1 MKLAKYLA
9 DCLATGIDKLH
20 KAGVPMDFTNK
31 GLEPIIQHGIEAYLS
46 TENIDLLMIDNNGRE
61 VKSVWTVVSCHGGVV
76 SLKERA
82 SDRLK
87 IMLHDY
93 DIQDMDDT
101 IHDYDQD
108 EEGVYQEIEL

>member
-9 DCLATGIDKLH
+9 DYLRHEEENNNVSVLSEDYCEH
-20 KAGVPMDFTNK
+20 S
-31 GLEPIIQHGIEAYLS
+31 IQQGIEAYLS
-46 TENIDLLMIDNNGRE
+46 TENIDLLLIDGNGKE
-61 VKSVWTVVSCHGGVV
+61 AESVWTVISCHNGVV
-76 SLKERA
+76 GVKERA